1 VLREAVK
8 IAAAK
13 GGCDGIS
20 LRHVHPATAGETTP
34 LSARVFAQRRRHL
47 MFHLNLGKTPMLK
60 TIALGIATAA
70 SLSLGTAALTFASA
84 NYAHCLEAPSA
95 ADCQATRAEARA
107 KG

>member
-1 VLREAVK
+1 
-8 IAAAK
+8 
-13 GGCDGIS
+13 
-20 LRHVHPATAGETTP
+20 
-34 LSARVFAQRRRHL
+34 
-47 MFHLNLGKTPMLK
+47 MLK